1 LTLTCQNNLK
11 ILKNSLNQRKKN
23 KKTKKNLNIFK
34 TKKQKKNLEHRVEG
48 TQYTIVFHQV
58 KINN

>member
-1 LTLTCQNNLK
+1 LICQNNLK

-23 KKTKKNLNIFK
+23 RKTKKILNIFK
-34 TKKQKKNLEHRVEG
+34 VKKKIKKYLEHRVEG

>member
-1 LTLTCQNNLK
+1 LK

-34 TKKQKKNLEHRVEG
+34 AKKQKKNLEHRVEG

>member
-34 TKKQKKNLEHRVEG
+34 AKKQKKNLEHRVEG

>member
-1 LTLTCQNNLK
+1 LTCQNNLK

-23 KKTKKNLNIFK
+23 RKTKKILNIFK
-34 TKKQKKNLEHRVEG
+34 AKKQKKNLEHRVEE